1 MNIKWHDEKKSTLNV
16 HEKNGVVWLSFP
28 NLDRED
34 WLNAVFS
41 TRIGGVSRG
50 PLASMNFSFT
60 QELLMNAESGPYAPE
75 TLPTRNECR
84 AITNGCI
91 IENAS
96 LSDADVRH
104 ALTDEDAWK
113 NSSFANVLENFRLFA
128 DAAGFRAE
136 DIVCSDQTHTTNVLR
151 VGRSD
156 SGSGITRPLDWLD
169 VDGFITDEP
178 GVVLSTFYADC
189 VPLYFADP
197 VHHAIGLS
205 HSGWKGTSMQM
216 GRVTVEAMKRE
227 FGSDPRDM
235 LAAIGPSIS
244 GAHYEVSWDVARH
257 FDPEFRP
264 LEYPDRGLPAEE
276 EKYML
281 DLWGVNRKI
290 LMDAG
295 IPEENIQ
302 LPNLCTFENADIMFS
317 HRASHGKRGNLGAFI
332 SIR

>member
-1 MNIKWHDEKKSTLNV
+1 MMFKWHDDEKSKLNV
-16 HEKNGVVWLSFP
+16 HEKDGVVWLSFP

-75 TLPTRNECR
+75 KMPDRLECR
-84 AITNGCI
+84 AITNSCI
-91 IENAS
+91 AAGNEITETEM
-96 LSDADVRH
+96 RR
-104 ALTDEDAWK
+104 ALTDEETWK
-113 NSSFANVLENFRLFA
+113 NGSFSNVTENFRLFA
-128 DAAGFRAE
+128 DACGFRAE

-151 VGRSD
+151 VGRQD
-156 SGSGITRPLDWLD
+156 RGSGITRPLDWLD
-169 VDGFITDEP
+169 VDGFITNEP

-197 VHHAIGLS
+197 KHRAIGLS
-205 HSGWKGTSMQM
+205 HSGWKGTSMRM
-216 GRVTVEAMKRE
+216 GRVTVEAMQRE
-227 FGSDPRDM
+227 FDSDPRDI

-244 GAHYEVSWDVARH
+244 GTHYEVSWDVAKH

-264 LEYPDRGLPAEE
+264 LEYPERGLPAEE

-281 DLWGVNRKI
+281 DLWGVNKKI

-295 IPEENIQ
+295 IPEENIH
-302 LPNLCTFENADIMFS
+302 LPNLCTYENADILFS

>member
-1 MNIKWHDEKKSTLNV
+1 
-16 HEKNGVVWLSFP
+16 
-28 NLDRED
+28 
-34 WLNAVFS
+34 
-41 TRIGGVSRG
+41 
-50 PLASMNFSFT
+50 
-60 QELLMNAESGPYAPE
+60 
-75 TLPTRNECR
+75 
-84 AITNGCI
+84 
-91 IENAS
+91 
-96 LSDADVRH
+96 
-104 ALTDEDAWK
+104 
-113 NSSFANVLENFRLFA
+113 
-128 DAAGFRAE
+128 
-136 DIVCSDQTHTTNVLR
+136 
-151 VGRSD
+151 
-156 SGSGITRPLDWLD
+156 
-169 VDGFITDEP
+169 
-178 GVVLSTFYADC
+178 
-189 VPLYFADP
+189 
-197 VHHAIGLS
+197 
-205 HSGWKGTSMQM
+205 MQM

>member
-1 MNIKWHDEKKSTLNV
+1 
-16 HEKNGVVWLSFP
+16 
-28 NLDRED
+28 
-34 WLNAVFS
+34 
-41 TRIGGVSRG
+41 
-50 PLASMNFSFT
+50 
-60 QELLMNAESGPYAPE
+60 
-75 TLPTRNECR
+75 
-84 AITNGCI
+84 
-91 IENAS
+91 
-96 LSDADVRH
+96 
-104 ALTDEDAWK
+104 
-113 NSSFANVLENFRLFA
+113 
-128 DAAGFRAE
+128 
-136 DIVCSDQTHTTNVLR
+136 
-151 VGRSD
+151 
-156 SGSGITRPLDWLD
+156 
-169 VDGFITDEP
+169 
-178 GVVLSTFYADC
+178 
-189 VPLYFADP
+189 
-197 VHHAIGLS
+197 
-205 HSGWKGTSMQM
+205 MQM

-317 HRASHGKRGNLGAFI
+317 HRASHGKRGNLPVKVWKQFGQAVTKVL
-332 SIR
+332 IRREHHLHRKTQVLPCELTECYRIL